1 MILVYS
7 RSEEGGKTAENG
19 GAVEVPPRVQ
29 GGGTNTEE
37 RGTSA

>member
-19 GAVEVPPRVQ
+19 GADELGPSEGSGR
-29 GGGTNTEE
+29 
-37 RGTSA
+37 RDKH